1 LNGLDDISLTLQ
13 NEADIATYEATR
25 PTHKPRTIEV

>member
-13 NEADIATYEATR
+13 NEADITTYEATR